1 MTTDVEDGVEQ
12 LTGILRAQNKMEEA
26 SAIKEQYRWDVQ
38 RWVES
43 STRYIILH
51 TIHLFYK
58 YNKAIFYGLHLM
70 YVSS

>member
-38 RWVES
+38 RGVES
-43 STRYIILH
+43 ST
-51 TIHLFYK
+51 
-58 YNKAIFYGLHLM
+58 
-70 YVSS
+70 